1 MKVVEVEN
9 LSFTYAGAAKPALT
23 DVSLQVEAG
32 EFVLIAGPSGGGKST
47 LCRCLNGLVPQFYE
61 GDYRGRVV
69 VDGLEADKTP
79 IHVLSQHV
87 GMVFQNPHNQLFS
100 LSVESDIAFPLENL
114 GLPRD
119 EIRKRVDEALQIMRI
134 EDLRDRSPFE
144 LSGGQQQRVAIAS
157 VLAMQPK
164 IIVMDEPTSY
174 LDPLSAMNLFKM
186 IDYVREKLGLTVLLV
201 EHRVDLAV
209 ARASRILVVSD
220 GQVVYD
226 GPPREFF
233 MQHNPHLYGVSI
245 PKVVK
250 LSAGMKKAMAGWS
263 RVCVSPEEF
272 EQEVRRIGRG
282 F

>member
-1 MKVVEVEN
+1 MKIVEVES
-9 LSFTYAGAAKPALT
+9 LSFTYAGVKKPALS
-23 DVSLQVEAG
+23 DINLQIDEG

-61 GDYRGRVV
+61 GEYSGRVV

-114 GLPRD
+114 GLPRE
-119 EIRKRVDEALQIMRI
+119 EIRQRVEEALSTMRI
-134 EDLRDRSPFE
+134 EHLRDRSPFE

-157 VLAMQPK
+157 VLAMRPRV
-164 IIVMDEPTSY
+164 IVMDEPTSY
-174 LDPLSAMNLFKM
+174 LDPLSASNLFKT
-186 IDYVREKLGLTVLLV
+186 IDEVRSKLGLTVLLV

-209 ARASRILVVSD
+209 ARASRLVVVAE
-220 GQVVYD
+220 GRIIYN
-226 GPPREFF
+226 GPPRTFF
-233 MQHNPHLYGVSI
+233 EEQNPHLYGVAY

-250 LSAGMKKAMAGWS
+250 LSVRMRKALNSWS
-263 RVCVSPEEF
+263 KTCINPEEF
-272 EQEVRRIGRG
+272 EEEVRKLRG
-282 F
+282 GL